1 MVFYEEKF
9 KLMSLE
15 YNKSLDI
22 IKKLKQKEL
31 NLLKDLQFYKENEK
45 LKKFSNSPE
54 ADEVH
59 I

>member
-1 MVFYEEKF
+1 
-9 KLMSLE
+9 MSLE

-45 LKKFSNSPE
+45 LKNFSNSPE